1 MKKCDNCGAP
11 FDGGVCPYCGQ
22 AAEHTGASDP
32 ASFNTGFQ
40 QNTAPVYHTA
50 QQPTAAPYSQ
60 PTPAASPK
68 SKWTAFFLCLF
79 LGYFG
84 IHRFYIGKIGMGVL
98 YLFTYGLFGIG
109 WIVDLIMIATG
120 KMQDSNGLYL
130 EK

>member
-22 AAEHTGASDP
+22 AAVREHTGASDP

-68 SKWTAFFLCLF
+68 VNGRHSSFACFWDT
-79 LGYFG
+79 LGYTG
-84 IHRFYIGKIGMGVL
+84 SILVKSGWAYCIYSPMACLVSA
-98 YLFTYGLFGIG
+98 GLS
-109 WIVDLIMIATG
+109 T
-120 KMQDSNGLYL
+120 
-130 EK
+130 